1 MFIIIDWANNHLFND
16 KEFETFE
23 EGFDFLLQKFSDEEL
38 EDLFVVDKKE
48 YQPNKH
54 LGINW
59 N

>member
-1 MFIIIDWANNHLFND
+1 MYIIVDWANNHLFND

-23 EGFDFLLQKFSDEEL
+23 EGFDFLLERFSDEDL
-38 EDLFVVDKKE
+38 EDLFVINKE
-48 YQPNKH
+48 EYKPNKH